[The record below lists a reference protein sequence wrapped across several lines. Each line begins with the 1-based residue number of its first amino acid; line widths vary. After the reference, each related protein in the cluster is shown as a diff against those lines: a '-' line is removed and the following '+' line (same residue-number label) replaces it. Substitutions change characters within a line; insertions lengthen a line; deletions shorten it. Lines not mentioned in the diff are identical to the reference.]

1 MWLGTGPAKQHAP
14 PLALT
19 CILGTHTHATHL
31 NYHAQT
37 NANPP
42 SPPLLPTPPRTT
54 NRAVGAAGEK
64 AGLGAYTCVS
74 VQDWDARKRLELKQL
89 LVDTGKASTPVGL
102 ALGGADDDDDEGGW
116 VRGGGG

>member
-1 MWLGTGPAKQHAP
+1 MWLGTGPAKRHAP

-31 NYHAQT
+31 NYHGQT

-42 SPPLLPTPPRTT
+42 SPPLLPHSPPAPQTEPWEH
-54 NRAVGAAGEK
+54 VLL

-102 ALGGADDDDDEGGW
+102 ALGGADDDDDE
-116 VRGGGG
+116 